1 MRTAAIPAPTAKKPR
16 VRLPDGSRSVQSP
29 WIWRGFFLLSLVAL
43 GLALSLS
50 LQGHYLFAALWLV
63 ITAGWFATSMWLWR
77 KNVLLDR
84 AEMAEAAARA
94 AKKRRRR

>member
-43 GLALSLS
+43 GLALSLA
-50 LQGHYLFAALWLV
+50 LQGHWLFAGAWLF

-84 AEMAEAAARA
+84 AEYAAAQATA
-94 AKKRRRR
+94 AKRRRR